1 VKSASFSI
9 NGENGW
15 QVPHEHRGLD
25 SDRTLVLAFGAS
37 RGQAEESVKA
47 LVAAFPTSKVIGCST
62 AGEIYG
68 ASIVDQSLT
77 VAVARFDSTD
87 LGVARARVSTP
98 ADSFAAGADLAQTLL
113 RPNLRAVFVLSEGL
127 HVNGSQMIAGINSV
141 VPQDVVVT
149 GGLAGDGDRFGR
161 TWVLSEGGT
170 HEKIVTAVAMYG
182 AHLEVGH
189 GSNGG
194 WDSFGPLRSVT
205 KSTDNVLYELNGRP
219 ALDVYREYL
228 GELASGLPAT
238 ALLFPLSLRRGA
250 MGKESLV
257 RTILSVDEDRKSMT
271 FAGDIPNGAEVQFM
285 RASFDRLIE
294 GASVAAT
301 NSGKDLEGDTLT
313 VAISCVGRRLVL
325 GERAEEEVE
334 SAKDNLPKGTTL
346 VGFYSYG
353 ELAPQ
358 LSGECSLHNQT
369 MTITT
374 FAERPRP

>member
-1 VKSASFSI
+1 
-9 NGENGW
+9 
-15 QVPHEHRGLD
+15 
-25 SDRTLVLAFGAS
+25 
-37 RGQAEESVKA
+37 
-47 LVAAFPTSKVIGCST
+47 
-62 AGEIYG
+62 
-68 ASIVDQSLT
+68 
-77 VAVARFDSTD
+77 
-87 LGVARARVSTP
+87 
-98 ADSFAAGADLAQTLL
+98 
-113 RPNLRAVFVLSEGL
+113 
-127 HVNGSQMIAGINSV
+127 
-141 VPQDVVVT
+141 
-149 GGLAGDGDRFGR
+149 
-161 TWVLSEGGT
+161 
-170 HEKIVTAVAMYG
+170 
-182 AHLEVGH
+182 
-189 GSNGG
+189 
-194 WDSFGPLRSVT
+194 VT